1 MSEQVDRAPNL
12 RGARR
17 VERSGL
23 ASYAKSAAVGSAF
36 AIGWTPCIGPILGAI
51 LALAASS
58 GTVVKG
64 ALLLGAWSLGL
75 GLPFL
80 ITGAALGA
88 AMHAIRKL
96 RPVMPVL
103 EVVGGLLVIFIGA
116 LIFMD
121 RFTVFN
127 QYFAGGVGNV
137 TGAEEGLNAIDVSSP
152 AGFLVAFAAG
162 VIAFVS
168 PCCLPM
174 VPAYIGHLAGVSAE
188 SPGDRRGVTFRH
200 ALAFVGGFS
209 VVFVALGASV
219 GAVGYLVRDNLSA
232 IQKVAGALL
241 IIMGLNLL
249 GILRIPLLYRTY
261 QIDLATSPP
270 PMGTISPDRE
280 FE

>member
-1 MSEQVDRAPNL
+1 MSEQADLAPNL
-12 RGARR
+12 HTVRR
-17 VERSGL
+17 APGSSL
-23 ASYAKSAAVGSAF
+23 AGYAKSAAVGSAF
-36 AIGWTPCIGPILGAI
+36 AVGWTPCIGPILGAI

-58 GTVVKG
+58 ATVVKG
-64 ALLLGAWSLGL
+64 ALLLSAWSLGL

-88 AMHAIRKL
+88 TMHAIRRL

-103 EVVGGLLVIFIGA
+103 EVAGGLLVIFVGA

-121 RFTVFN
+121 RFTIFN
-127 QYFAGGVGNV
+127 QYFAGGVENV
-137 TGAEEGLNAIDVSSP
+137 TGAEDGLSAIDVGSP

-200 ALAFVGGFS
+200 ALAFVAGFS
-209 VVFVALGASV
+209 LVFVALGASV
-219 GAVGYLVRDNLSA
+219 GAVGYLVRDNLA
-232 IQKVAGALL
+232 TIQKVAGALL

-249 GILRIPLLYRTY
+249 GILRIPFLYRPY
-261 QIDLATSPP
+261 QIDLKAGPEP
-270 PMGTISPDRE
+270 IRAEPAEAE